1 MPKEFPPFTNEEKA
15 KIIAN
20 HKAIV
25 DRLNNSLDEKSK
37 LQYDPELEK
46 KLNDPKVVKIY
57 RMTTELI
64 EIQRKQEEIRDKFY
78 EKYGVPDPENPGR
91 FLPPNLK
98 PDPLKRNIHY
108 EFKTDGSKESEEF
121 NERLFVNYMK
131 NPMKEYYRRTKNVI
145 TFDPTEFEKL
155 GQDPEK
161 QVEFFYDN
169 RTICLDSFVIKSSA
183 DFAGHNI
190 TKEFENFATGAKGL
204 IEDLVAGESYVL
216 GKGGDNLFLP
226 KLNEEQAAQIMAND
240 RAVMDRNAKGE
251 DFRLQKLII
260 ETLDN
265 TTAPSGYDNIKKVDE
280 ALNLSDTNEFYLKY
294 KAEWDHDGKVEEVSL
309 KDAVLDNKVKDQY
322 KIRERTDEEKFH
334 IMNITKDFEKEY
346 LKKMNVKLMNS
357 YDKGKQFNF
366 NDIKNKNKGG
376 FFERLIGTTS
386 NEYKEMRDALE
397 EFNNP
402 DSKNFMNREYLNQ
415 KAQAYID
422 RKDNQGKSFE
432 QMDSTS
438 KGRYKLAK
446 SIQEMIG
453 YSKEHDDKI
462 RGEVEHE
469 MFPDGELENDMY
481 SEKEQFLNENDLDD
495 SMENEMDSVD
505 LNTAVIHE
513 NKRDKH
519 HSNEVDNEKIVVN
532 NDPEDFISND

>member
-1 MPKEFPPFTNEEKA
+1 MPKEFAPFTNEEKER
-15 KIIAN
+15 IIAN

-25 DRLNNSLDEKSK
+25 DRFNKSLDDNNK
-37 LQYDPELEK
+37 LQYDPELEN
-46 KLNDPKVVKIY
+46 KLNDPKYVKIY
-57 RMTTELI
+57 RMTSELI
-64 EIQRKQEEIRDKFY
+64 DIEKKQEEIRSKLF
-78 EKYGVPDPENPGR
+78 EKYGTPDPDKPGK
-91 FLPPNLK
+91 FLSPKIN
-98 PDPLKRNIHY
+98 PDPLGRNLLY

-131 NPMKEYYRRTKNVI
+131 NPMKEFYRRTKSVI
-145 TFDPTEFEKL
+145 TFDPTEFEEV
-155 GQDPEK
+155 GQDLEK
-161 QVEFFYDN
+161 QVEYFYEN
-169 RTICLDSFVIKSSA
+169 RTICLDSFVLKSTA
-183 DFAGHNI
+183 DFCEKQI
-190 TKEFENFATGAKGL
+190 TNEYKSFANGAKGV
-204 IEDLVAGESYVL
+204 IEQLVEGKNFVYSY
-216 GKGGDNLFLP
+216 GGDNLFNP
-226 KLNEEQAAQIMAND
+226 HLNYEQATQIMAKD
-240 RAVMDRNAKGE
+240 TTIMKTHISPE
-251 DFRLQKLII
+251 EKKLQDII
-260 ETLDN
+260 FGALKESKDDKSTEV
-265 TTAPSGYDNIKKVDE
+265 IKKIDE
-280 ALNLSDTNEFYLKY
+280 KLNLKDSNEFYLKY
-294 KAEWDHDGKVEEVSL
+294 KAEWTHDGKVDEASL
-309 KDAVLDNKVKDQY
+309 KDAICENEKY
-322 KIRERTDEEKFH
+322 NYTIRERTNEEKFH

-346 LKKMNVKLMNS
+346 LKKMNVKFMDS

-366 NDIKNKNKGG
+366 NDIKSKNKGG
-376 FFERLIGTTS
+376 FFERLAGTTS
-386 NEYKEMRDALE
+386 REYKEMRDALE

-422 RKDNQGKSFE
+422 RKDKQGKSFE

-469 MFPDGELENDMY
+469 MFPDGDLVNDMY
-481 SEKEQFLNENDLDD
+481 SEKEQFLTENDLDD

-519 HSNEVDNEKIVVN
+519 QSNEVDNGKINVQ
-532 NDPEDFISND
+532 NDLDDFVLDQ